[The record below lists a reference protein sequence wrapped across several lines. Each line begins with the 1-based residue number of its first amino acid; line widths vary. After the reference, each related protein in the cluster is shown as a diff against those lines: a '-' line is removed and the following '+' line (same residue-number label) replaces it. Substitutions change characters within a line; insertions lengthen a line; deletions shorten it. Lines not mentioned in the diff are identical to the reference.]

1 MRTLAVVS
9 ARYESTRFPG
19 KMLHNLMGKPLIDWS
34 IDYCKKAK
42 FFDDIVVATDSNKI
56 KEHINSNFENIK
68 VIKID
73 GEIRCATERLFRVF
87 ELLNSDYYMYISIP
101 ADEPF
106 VDPTEIDRLRKEI
119 LNEELTMTKIG
130 WIYHYCA
137 IPDNPNAE
145 KTLYWMKKTYEH
157 FYGELND

>member
-1 MRTLAVVS
+1 
-9 ARYESTRFPG
+9 
-19 KMLHNLMGKPLIDWS
+19 MGKPLIDWS

-119 LNEELTMTKIG
+119 LNE
-130 WIYHYCA
+130 
-137 IPDNPNAE
+137 NPE
-145 KTLYWMKKTYEH
+145 HIITLYTDFFSEGDLRSKLSCKIVTDYNNYMKYNSRH
-157 FYGELND
+157 I